1 MSSRKSRQPPTRILI
16 VDDHPAVREGLVTRI
31 AREPD
36 LDVCGEA
43 ADIPEA
49 LTLLESHHPEVA
61 VIDISLK
68 TGNGI
73 DLIHRIKA
81 RDETIR
87 MLVWSMFPESL
98 YAERAL
104 RAGAMGYVTKEHATG
119 KIIEAIRAIC
129 NGRMYVSESIAVRLM
144 RSAVGNS
151 EPAPAS
157 PVEALSDREL
167 EVFELIGE
175 GLTTGQIA
183 ERLHVSVHTIET
195 HRQRIKTKL
204 NLRTAAELGRAAVQ
218 WALEKR

>member
-1 MSSRKSRQPPTRILI
+1 MSSRKARQPTTRILI
-16 VDDHPAVREGLVTRI
+16 VDDHPAIREGLVTRI

-36 LDVCGEA
+36 LHVCGEA

-49 LTLLESHHPEVA
+49 LKLLESHHPEVA
-61 VIDISLK
+61 VVDISLK

-73 DLIHRIKA
+73 DLIRRIKA
-81 RDETIR
+81 RQEETRI
-87 MLVWSMFPESL
+87 LVWSMFPESL

-104 RAGAMGYVTKEHATG
+104 RAGAMGYVTKEYATG
-119 KIIEAIRAIC
+119 KIVEAIRAIC
-129 NGRMYVSESIAVRLM
+129 DGRMYVSESIAGRLM

-175 GLTTGQIA
+175 GLTTAQIA
-183 ERLHVSVHTIET
+183 ERLHVSIHTIET

-218 WALEKR
+218 WALERR